1 MGDWIALLV
10 LAGFI
15 AVIIGLLW
23 WLQWMKAHCP
33 TCKKPWSATGQIQN
47 GGLMAGRRAYMKQ
60 WRCPAC
66 GYSEW
71 IKSF

>member
-1 MGDWIALLV
+1 MVDLLV

-23 WLQWMKAHCP
+23 WLQWMKSHCP
-33 TCKKPWSATGQIQN
+33 TCRKPWRATGQMHK
-47 GGLMAGRRAYMKQ
+47 GGLMAGRHAYMKE

-71 IKSF
+71 IKSL